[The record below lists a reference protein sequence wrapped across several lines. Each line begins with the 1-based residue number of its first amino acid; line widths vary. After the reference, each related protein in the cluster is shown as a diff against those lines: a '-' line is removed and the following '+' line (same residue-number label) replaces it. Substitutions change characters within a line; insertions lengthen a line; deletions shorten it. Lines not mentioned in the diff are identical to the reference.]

1 MKKILIVG
9 PRLSLQSG
17 VSHHARTML
26 SSPLAQSYSMHYFQ
40 VGAHPADNFLIV
52 VLKFML
58 NPFRFAWKL
67 WSVLPAIVHFNP
79 SFDRKSILRE
89 LIMVTICKIH
99 NRRTIIQFHGG
110 NISSVLKNNR
120 LPIYIKLIF
129 KLASHIIVLTE
140 IQKKSMAAFCEKNK
154 ITVIPNMID
163 TSLFPKQKEKSNGY
177 ISILYMSKIEYQ
189 KGAFDVVE
197 AISEV
202 VKYHNHIDFIFA
214 GDGPDL
220 KKLKLI
226 CCENGCEEFIKF
238 LGHVK
243 DQRKITFLANGDIFL
258 FPSHY
263 QEGMPYAL
271 LEAMAAGL
279 PVIATNT
286 GGIPEIISHNK
297 NGLLVPLG
305 QPDQLADAIF
315 HLLKHP
321 RKRKTF
327 GKVNRQKAMSE
338 FDINIVCDK
347 FDRIY
352 EKLSNHS

>member
-1 MKKILIVG
+1 M
-9 PRLSLQSG
+9 
-17 VSHHARTML
+17 
-26 SSPLAQSYSMHYFQ
+26 
-40 VGAHPADNFLIV
+40 
-52 VLKFML
+52 
-58 NPFRFAWKL
+58 
-67 WSVLPAIVHFNP
+67 
-79 SFDRKSILRE
+79 
-89 LIMVTICKIH
+89 MVIICKFH

-110 NISSVLKNNR
+110 NISSVLRNNR

-140 IQKKSMAAFCEKNK
+140 IQKKSIAAFCEENE

-163 TSLFPKQKEKSNGY
+163 TSLFPKHKQNNNGK

-197 AISEV
+197 AISQV
-202 VKYHNHIDFIFA
+202 AKYHNHINFIFA

-220 KKLKLI
+220 KKLKLV

-238 LGHVK
+238 LGHLT
-243 DQRKITFLANGDIFL
+243 DQRKIDFLSNGDIFL
-258 FPSHY
+258 FPSYY

-297 NGLLVPLG
+297 NCLLIPPG

-315 HLLKHP
+315 YLLKHP
-321 RKRKTF
+321 RKRKSF
-327 GKVNRQKAMSE
+327 GAMNRQKAVSK

-347 FDRIY
+347 FNHIY